1 MIVLPAITV
10 LTLIY
15 LIATIAAL
23 VDGIMR
29 VRGRGNSVLAVI
41 EIVVSGLMILAL
53 FVAIPFGVVTLG
65 IALLIVL
72 VLQLVLRG
80 SGRKRGGTSLT
91 IVALIALIVWL
102 VLALGWVQIPGIS

>member
-15 LIATIAAL
+15 LIATIVAL
-23 VDGIMR
+23 VDGIVR
-29 VRGRGNSVLAVI
+29 ARGRGSSVLAVI
-41 EIVVSGLMILAL
+41 EIVVAALMILAL
-53 FVAIPFGVVTLG
+53 FVSIPFGSITLG

-80 SGRKRGGTSLT
+80 SVRRRGGTSLT
-91 IVALIALIVWL
+91 IVALLATVIWL
-102 VLALGWVQIPGIS
+102 VLALGWVHIPGVN